1 MLLQLCNTAIM
12 VLQILTACWYADI
25 HNFSVWGFCDSEKK
39 DERYAVPSTV
49 HEIPSLASSCTASLA
64 YATPC
69 LMFSKRCSADAT
81 SSCLSI
87 IDKLRSETLLLACTQ
102 RWKNFFLQ
110 MSILSQNYV
119 RKLSHVTTNTD
130 IRIIHN
136 KTNSLPA
143 HTDGKFGFFSW
154 VHFPATMPEKLSH
167 VFINMD
173 IRIINTVTWWHNRE
187 RIKFWKYWFH
197 SV

>member
-1 MLLQLCNTAIM
+1 M
-12 VLQILTACWYADI
+12 

-87 IDKLRSETLLLACTQ
+87 IDKLRSETLLLACIQ
-102 RWKNFFLQ
+102 RWKIGFLQ
-110 MSILSQNYV
+110 MSILSRNYV
-119 RKLSHVTTNTD
+119 RKVTSKSCGYKHWHENYTQC
-130 IRIIHN
+130 N
-136 KTNSLPA
+136 K
-143 HTDGKFGFFSW
+143 
-154 VHFPATMPEKLSH
+154 FPACINRWEIWFLQLITLSSNH
-167 VFINMD
+167 A
-173 IRIINTVTWWHNRE
+173 RE
-187 RIKFWKYWFH
+187 VKSRVYKHGYKDYK
-197 SV
+197 